1 MILALET
8 STKNC
13 SVALLKDQDLVQ
25 LIEAQSDQYIHSEKL
40 HLFIAE
46 ALKKAAIKPDQL
58 EAIAVGSGPGSYTG
72 LRIGV
77 ASAKALAYSLSIPLI
92 SAKGT
97 ELLVAAAL
105 ESQEFHDDAILHPM
119 IDARRMEVYTATY
132 NLAKGQWTK
141 VEAKVLE
148 EGAYSDAGQH
158 YFFGDGAPKAQQLL
172 ASERHHFLNIPFP
185 SAANFKQLA
194 SQKMEA
200 QAFED
205 VAYFE
210 PFYLKEFAA
219 QKPKSVF

>member
-13 SVALLKDQDLVQ
+13 SVALFKDQELLQ

-46 ALKKAAIKPDQL
+46 ALKKAEIKADQL

-105 ESQEFHDDAILHPM
+105 ESQEFPDDAILHPM
-119 IDARRMEVYTATY
+119 IDARRMEVYTAAY
-132 NLAKGQWTK
+132 NLATNQWTE
-141 VEAKVLE
+141 VEAKILE

-158 YFFGDGAPKAQQLL
+158 YFFGDGAPKAQEMLE
-172 ASERHHFLNIPFP
+172 SERHHFLNIPFP
-185 SAANFKQLA
+185 SASNFRQLA
-194 SQKMEA
+194 SQKLEA
-200 QAFED
+200 KAFED

>member
-13 SVALLKDQDLVQ
+13 SVAILKDQELVQ

-46 ALKKAAIKPDQL
+46 ALEKAGLKPDQL

-97 ELLVAAAL
+97 ELLVAGAL
-105 ESQEFHDDAILHPM
+105 EAYDFPQDALLHPM
-119 IDARRMEVYTATY
+119 IDARRMEVYTASY
-132 NLAKGQWTK
+132 SPAEKQWTE
-141 VEAKVLE
+141 VEARILE
-148 EGAYSDAGQH
+148 AGSYAEAGSH
-158 YFFGDGAPKAQQLL
+158 YFFGDGAPKAQNLL
-172 ASERHHFLNIPFP
+172 ESDRHSFLNIPFP
-185 SAANFKQLA
+185 SARHFRTLVQG
-194 SQKMEA
+194 KMKA
-200 QAFED
+200 QDFED

-219 QKPKSVF
+219 QRPKSVF